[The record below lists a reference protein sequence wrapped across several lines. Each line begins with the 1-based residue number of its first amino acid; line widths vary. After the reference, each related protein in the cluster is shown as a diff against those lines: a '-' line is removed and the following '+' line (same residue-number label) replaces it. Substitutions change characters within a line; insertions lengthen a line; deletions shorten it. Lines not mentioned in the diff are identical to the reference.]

1 MLIMADAKSKKIKSG
16 REVAFGHME
25 DVVDTLKSIRVFSKI
40 VEFGSLSS
48 AAADMNISP
57 AMASK
62 HLKHLEKFVEARLIH
77 RTTRS
82 LRLTEEGKL
91 YYEHCQIALNKIDE
105 IRLVLGA
112 GKGIPTGT
120 LRVALPRIVE
130 VTHIQSVISEYV
142 RRYPQMNLDIAFSD
156 NVTNL
161 VEDGFDLVLH
171 VAESL
176 PASSMIARRLAPI
189 EWGVCA
195 SPAYLARHGQPTKP
209 EDLTRHLTLTCA
221 GRGEAWSF
229 EGEDGRVEVKLDH
242 NLFLDSRLACQFALE
257 GMGIAILP
265 LQVLDNHVRH
275 GRLELLLADCPMPKR
290 HLYAIYPS
298 RRYLT
303 GRVRTFIDLLAEATR
318 RLPDHPRTEAA
329 LCEGPQA
336 VVRIGGVPSSFP
348 DTKMPAVHGWRDV
361 EARFS

>member
-1 MLIMADAKSKKIKSG
+1 M
-16 REVAFGHME
+16 
-25 DVVDTLKSIRVFSKI
+25 DTLKSIRVFSKI

-82 LRLTEEGKL
+82 LRLTEEGTL

-105 IRLVLGA
+105 VRLILGA
-112 GKGIPTGT
+112 GKGTPTGT
-120 LRVALPRIVE
+120 LRVALPRMVE
-130 VTHIQSVISEYV
+130 VTNIQSVIAEYV
-142 RRYPQMNLDIAFSD
+142 RLYPQMNLDVAFSD

-161 VEDGFDLVLH
+161 IEDGFDLVLH

-176 PASSMIARRLAPI
+176 PTSSMIARRLAPV
-189 EWGVCA
+189 EWVVCA
-195 SPAYLARHGQPTKP
+195 SPAYLARHGRPSKP
-209 EDLTRHLTLTCA
+209 EDLARHLTLTCA
-221 GRGEAWSF
+221 SRGEAWPF
-229 EGEDGRVEVKLDH
+229 VGEEGRVEVKLEH
-242 NLFLDSRLACQFALE
+242 NLYLDSRLACQFGLE

-265 LQVLDNHVRH
+265 AQTLENHVKH
-275 GRLELLLADCPMPKR
+275 GHLEVLLSDCPMPKR

-303 GRVRTFIDLLAEATR
+303 GRVRTFIDLLADAAR
-318 RLPDHPRTEAA
+318 RLPDIPRAEMAVCDPPQPLIRKNGAA
-329 LCEGPQA
+329 
-336 VVRIGGVPSSFP
+336 SSFS
-348 DTKMPAVHGWRDV
+348 DGKLVAAHGLDHVPRDM
-361 EARFS
+361 EARII